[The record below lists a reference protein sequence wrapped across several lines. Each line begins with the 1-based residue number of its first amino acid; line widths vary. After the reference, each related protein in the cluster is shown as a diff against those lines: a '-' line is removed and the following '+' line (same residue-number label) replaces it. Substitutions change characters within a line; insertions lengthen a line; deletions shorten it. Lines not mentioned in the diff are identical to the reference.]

1 MQGNLFNIL
10 SNSPLIEDK
19 LALEEEAI
27 IVIDVKQKKTDGEL
41 KNATEVLRGVEH
53 DFYKLK
59 QQADHEQKM
68 LAEKILISSNDFKS
82 SL

>member
-19 LALEEEAI
+19 LAVEEEAI
-27 IVIDVKQKKTDGEL
+27 IVIDGKQKNTDGEL

-68 LAEKILISSNDFKS
+68 LVEKILISSNDFKS

>member
-19 LALEEEAI
+19 LAVEEEAI
-27 IVIDVKQKKTDGEL
+27 IVIDGKQKKTDGEL

-59 QQADHEQKM
+59 QQADHEQKCWQR
-68 LAEKILISSNDFKS
+68 KY
-82 SL
+82 

>member
-1 MQGNLFNIL
+1 MQGNLLNLF

-19 LALEEEAI
+19 LALEEEAMF
-27 IVIDVKQKKTDGEL
+27 VIDGKQTKTDTEL
-41 KNATEVLRGVEH
+41 KNATETLRGVEH
-53 DFYKLK
+53 DFYQLK
-59 QQADHEQKM
+59 KQADHEQKM